1 MATLTTNTQ
10 LTLLEL
16 AKRLDPKGNAA
27 VIAEV
32 LNETNEVLSDAPWS
46 EANNVFS
53 HKTTRRLSLPS
64 GSWRKLNAGVASE
77 ISTTIEV
84 TETIGM
90 LESYAEND
98 KMIIDAYPDR
108 ESGRMQEVKPFIEGL
123 GQELAQ
129 TMIYG
134 STITTPEEFDGLATR
149 MGNLDANGNVI
160 GQGGTGSDTTS
171 IYIVQWGLDKVHMIY
186 PKGSKNIGIVH
197 KDLGEKTKI
206 DSNSKMWQVYR
217 DHFKFSGGMV
227 CRNARN
233 MARLANIETA
243 GTSNIFDEDNLII
256 LLNRMPMRGKG
267 ARLYCNQTVITQMEI
282 KLKDKSNVNWA
293 PGKGEGLAGEPVM
306 YFRGNPIR
314 LVEQILDTEKAIT

>member
-1 MATLTTNTQ
+1 MATLVTNTQ
-10 LTLLEL
+10 LTLIEM

-32 LNETNEVLSDAPWS
+32 LNETNEVLFDAPWG
-46 EANNVFS
+46 EANDVFS
-53 HKTTRRLSLPS
+53 HKTTRRLSLPA
-64 GSWRKLNAGVASE
+64 GSWRKLNAGVETE
-77 ISTTIEV
+77 ISTTVEV
-84 TETIGM
+84 TEAIGM

-98 KMIIDAYPDR
+98 KMIIDAYPDKA
-108 ESGRMQEVKPFIEGL
+108 SGRMQEVKPFLEGL

-149 MGNLDANGNVI
+149 MGNLDADGNVI
-160 GQGGTGSDTTS
+160 GQGGTGSDLTS
-171 IYIVQWGLDKVHMIY
+171 VYIVQWGMDKVHMIY
-186 PKGSKNIGIVH
+186 PKGSKNVGIVH

-206 DSNSKMWQVYR
+206 DSNNKMWQVYR

-233 MARLANIETA
+233 MARLANIESS
-243 GTSNIFDEDNLII
+243 GTSNIFDEDNII
-256 LLNRMPMRGKG
+256 KLLNRMPIRGKG
-267 ARLYCNQTVITQMEI
+267 AKIYCNQTVITQMEI
-282 KLKDKSNVNWA
+282 KLKDKTNVHFT

-306 YFRGNPIR
+306 YFRGVPIR
-314 LVEQILDTEKAIT
+314 LVEQILDTEATIT